1 MDIKNLEI
9 LLVLEDEK
17 HFKRASEK
25 LNISQPALS
34 MKLKSLENE
43 IGVTLVKRGKNFMGL
58 TSEGKVLKNRF
69 SNIVKEYSEIK
80 QLSSELKNSLSGTL
94 RIGVIPTAQLEIA
107 NIINF
112 FVQKH
117 KNVNTKVIS
126 MPSSKIDEQ
135 LHDYKI
141 DIGITYLENEP
152 IKGVTKIPFYDERY
166 FLISSNQKFKTKK
179 TVRWSDCQDLDLCL
193 LSDDNQFRRIINTV
207 FKDEGINPRVLLES
221 NSVTQIFSQINMSN
235 FSTIMPFFFTQAF
248 NYRQSA
254 YFSELVSPTISHK
267 IGLVFIKDNNPA
279 PLKDNFIKFAK
290 SFDK

>member
-9 LLVLEDEK
+9 LLVLDDEK

-267 IGLVFIKDNNPA
+267 IGLVFIKDTNPA

>member
-9 LLVLEDEK
+9 LLVLDDEK

-152 IKGVTKIPFYDERY
+152 IKGVVKIPFYDERY

-267 IGLVFIKDNNPA
+267 IGLVFIKDTNPA

>member
-9 LLVLEDEK
+9 LLVLDDEK

-69 SNIVKEYSEIK
+69 LNIVKEYSEIK

-152 IKGVTKIPFYDERY
+152 IKGVIKIPFYDERY

-207 FKDEGINPRVLLES
+207 FKDEGINPKVLLES

-267 IGLVFIKDNNPA
+267 IGLVFIKDTNPA

>member
-9 LLVLEDEK
+9 LLVLDDEK

-58 TSEGKVLKNRF
+58 TSEGIVLKNRF

-152 IKGVTKIPFYDERY
+152 IKGVIKIPFYDERY

-207 FKDEGINPRVLLES
+207 FKDEGINPKVLLES

>member
-9 LLVLEDEK
+9 LLVLDDEK

-166 FLISSNQKFKTKK
+166 FLISSSQKFKTKK
-179 TVRWSDCQDLDLCL
+179 TVRWSYCQDLDLCL
-193 LSDDNQFRRIINTV
+193 LSDDNQFRRIINSV

>member
-9 LLVLEDEK
+9 LLVLDDEK

-69 SNIVKEYSEIK
+69 LNIVKEYSEIK

-166 FLISSNQKFKTKK
+166 FLISSSQKFKTKK
-179 TVRWSDCQDLDLCL
+179 TVRWSYCQDLDLCL

-207 FKDEGINPRVLLES
+207 FKDEGISPRVLLES
-221 NSVTQIFSQINMSN
+221 NSVTQIFSQVNMSN
-235 FSTIMPFFFTQAF
+235 FSTIMPFFFMQAF

>member
-9 LLVLEDEK
+9 LLVLDDEK

-58 TSEGKVLKNRF
+58 TAEGKVLKSRF
-69 SNIVKEYSEIK
+69 TNIVKEYSEIK

-126 MPSSKIDEQ
+126 MPSNKIDEQ

-152 IKGVTKIPFYDERY
+152 IKGVIKIPFYDERY
-166 FLISSNQKFKTKK
+166 FLISSNQNFKTKK
-179 TVRWSDCQDLDLCL
+179 TIRWSDCQDLDLCL

-207 FKDEGINPRVLLES
+207 FKEKGISPRVLLES

-248 NYRQSA
+248 NYQQSA
-254 YFSELVSPTISHK
+254 YFSEPVSYTHLTLPTA
-267 IGLVFIKDNNPA
+267 D
-279 PLKDNFIKFAK
+279 
-290 SFDK
+290 

>member
-9 LLVLEDEK
+9 LLVLDDEK

-58 TSEGKVLKNRF
+58 TAEGKVLKNRF
-69 SNIVKEYSEIK
+69 TNIVKEYSEIK

-126 MPSSKIDEQ
+126 MPSNKIDEQ

-152 IKGVTKIPFYDERY
+152 IKGVIKIPFYDERY

-179 TVRWSDCQDLDLCL
+179 TVSWLDCQDLDLCL

-207 FKDEGINPRVLLES
+207 FKEEGISPRVLLES

-248 NYRQSA
+248 NYQQSA
-254 YFSELVSPTISHK
+254 YFSELVNPTISHK
-267 IGLVFIKDNNPA
+267 IGLVFIKDTNPA

>member
-9 LLVLEDEK
+9 LLVLDDEK

-58 TSEGKVLKNRF
+58 TSEGKVLKHRF

-267 IGLVFIKDNNPA
+267 IGLVFIKDTNPA

>member
-9 LLVLEDEK
+9 LLVLDDEK

-166 FLISSNQKFKTKK
+166 FLISSNQKFKAKK
-179 TVRWSDCQDLDLCL
+179 TVRWSDCQNLDLCL
-193 LSDDNQFRRIINTV
+193 LSNDNQFRRIINTV
-207 FKDEGINPRVLLES
+207 FKDEGISPRVLLES

-254 YFSELVSPTISHK
+254 YFSELVNPTISHK
-267 IGLVFIKDNNPA
+267 IGLVFIKDTNPA

>member
-9 LLVLEDEK
+9 LLVLDDEK

-166 FLISSNQKFKTKK
+166 FLISSSQKFKTKK
-179 TVRWSDCQDLDLCL
+179 TVRWSYCQDLDLCL
-193 LSDDNQFRRIINTV
+193 LSDDNQFRRIINSV

-254 YFSELVSPTISHK
+254 YFSELISPTISHK

>member
-9 LLVLEDEK
+9 LLVLDDEK

-166 FLISSNQKFKTKK
+166 FLISSSQKFKTKK

-267 IGLVFIKDNNPA
+267 IGLVFIKDNNP
-279 PLKDNFIKFAK
+279 LE
-290 SFDK
+290 SF

>member
-9 LLVLEDEK
+9 LLVLDDEK

-221 NSVTQIFSQINMSN
+221 NSVTQIFSHINMSN

-267 IGLVFIKDNNPA
+267 IGLVFIKDTNPA

>member
-9 LLVLEDEK
+9 LLVLDDEK

-179 TVRWSDCQDLDLCL
+179 TVRWSDCQELDLCL

-254 YFSELVSPTISHK
+254 YFSELISPTISHK
-267 IGLVFIKDNNPA
+267 IGLVFIKDTNPA

>member
-9 LLVLEDEK
+9 LLVLDDEK

-34 MKLKSLENE
+34 MKLKSLESE

-267 IGLVFIKDNNPA
+267 IGLVFIKDTNPA

>member
-9 LLVLEDEK
+9 LLVLDDEK

-152 IKGVTKIPFYDERY
+152 IKGVVKIPFYDERY

-179 TVRWSDCQDLDLCL
+179 TVSWLDCQDLDLCL

-207 FKDEGINPRVLLES
+207 FKEKGISPRVLLES

-248 NYRQSA
+248 NYQQSA
-254 YFSELVSPTISHK
+254 YFSELISPTISHK

>member
-9 LLVLEDEK
+9 LLVLDDEK

-58 TSEGKVLKNRF
+58 TSEGKVLKHRF

-112 FVQKH
+112 FVQNH

-166 FLISSNQKFKTKK
+166 FLISSSQKFKTKK
-179 TVRWSDCQDLDLCL
+179 TVRWSYCQDLDLCL

-254 YFSELVSPTISHK
+254 YFSELISPTISHK
-267 IGLVFIKDNNPA
+267 IGLVFIKDTNPA

>member
-9 LLVLEDEK
+9 LLVLDDEK

-58 TSEGKVLKNRF
+58 TSEGIVLKNRF

-152 IKGVTKIPFYDERY
+152 IKGVIKIPFYDERY

-207 FKDEGINPRVLLES
+207 FKDEGISPRVLLES
-221 NSVTQIFSQINMSN
+221 NSVTQIFSQVNMSN
-235 FSTIMPFFFTQAF
+235 FSTIMPFFFMQAF

>member
-9 LLVLEDEK
+9 LLVLDDEK

-58 TSEGKVLKNRF
+58 TAEGKVLKSRF
-69 SNIVKEYSEIK
+69 TNIVKEYSEIK

-126 MPSSKIDEQ
+126 MPSNKIDEQ

-152 IKGVTKIPFYDERY
+152 IKGVIKIPFYDERY
-166 FLISSNQKFKTKK
+166 FLISSNQNFKTKK
-179 TVRWSDCQDLDLCL
+179 TIRWSDCQDLDLCL

-207 FKDEGINPRVLLES
+207 FKEKGISPRVLLES

-248 NYRQSA
+248 NYQQSA
-254 YFSELVSPTISHK
+254 YFSELISPTISLSLIH
-267 IGLVFIKDNNPA
+267 I
-279 PLKDNFIKFAK
+279 
-290 SFDK
+290 

>member
-9 LLVLEDEK
+9 LLVLDDEK

-207 FKDEGINPRVLLES
+207 FKDEGISPRVLLES

-267 IGLVFIKDNNPA
+267 IGLVFIKDTNPA

>member
-9 LLVLEDEK
+9 LLVLDDEK

-34 MKLKSLENE
+34 MKLKSLESE

-207 FKDEGINPRVLLES
+207 FKDEGISPRVLLES
-221 NSVTQIFSQINMSN
+221 NSVTQIFSQVNMSN
-235 FSTIMPFFFTQAF
+235 FSTIMPFFFMQAF

>member
-9 LLVLEDEK
+9 LLVLDDEK

-58 TSEGKVLKNRF
+58 TAEGKVLKSRF
-69 SNIVKEYSEIK
+69 TNIVKEYSEIK

-126 MPSSKIDEQ
+126 MPSNKIDEQ

-152 IKGVTKIPFYDERY
+152 IKGVIKIPFYDERY
-166 FLISSNQKFKTKK
+166 FLISSNQNFKTKK

-207 FKDEGINPRVLLES
+207 FKEKGISPRVLLES

-248 NYRQSA
+248 NYQQSA
-254 YFSELVSPTISHK
+254 YFSELISPTISHK

>member
-9 LLVLEDEK
+9 LLVLDDEK

-58 TSEGKVLKNRF
+58 TAEGKVLKSRF
-69 SNIVKEYSEIK
+69 TNIVKEYSEIK

-126 MPSSKIDEQ
+126 MPSNKIDEQ

-152 IKGVTKIPFYDERY
+152 IKGVIKIPFYDERY
-166 FLISSNQKFKTKK
+166 FLISSNQNFKTKK
-179 TVRWSDCQDLDLCL
+179 TIRWLDCQDLDLCL

-207 FKDEGINPRVLLES
+207 FKEKGISPRVLLES

-248 NYRQSA
+248 NYQQSA
-254 YFSELVSPTISHK
+254 YFSELISPTISHK

>member
-9 LLVLEDEK
+9 LLVLDDEK

-58 TSEGKVLKNRF
+58 TAEGKVLKSRF
-69 SNIVKEYSEIK
+69 TNIVKEYSEIK

-126 MPSSKIDEQ
+126 MPSNKIDEQ

-152 IKGVTKIPFYDERY
+152 IKGVIKIPFYDERY
-166 FLISSNQKFKTKK
+166 FLISSNQNFKTKK
-179 TVRWSDCQDLDLCL
+179 TIRWSDCQDLDLCL

-207 FKDEGINPRVLLES
+207 FKEEGISPRVLLES

-248 NYRQSA
+248 NYQQSA
-254 YFSELVSPTISHK
+254 YFSELISPTISHK
-267 IGLVFIKDNNPA
+267 IGLVFIKDTNPA

>member
-9 LLVLEDEK
+9 LLVLDDEK

-58 TSEGKVLKNRF
+58 TAEGKVLKNRF
-69 SNIVKEYSEIK
+69 TNIVKEYSEIK

-126 MPSSKIDEQ
+126 MPSNKIDEQ

-166 FLISSNQKFKTKK
+166 FLISSNQNFKTKK
-179 TVRWSDCQDLDLCL
+179 TIRWSDCQDLDLCL

-207 FKDEGINPRVLLES
+207 FKEKGISPRVLLES

-248 NYRQSA
+248 NYQQSA
-254 YFSELVSPTISHK
+254 YFSELISPTISHK

>member
-9 LLVLEDEK
+9 LLVLDDEK

-126 MPSSKIDEQ
+126 MPSSKIDDQ

-267 IGLVFIKDNNPA
+267 IGLVFIKDTNPA

>member
-9 LLVLEDEK
+9 LLVLDDEK

-69 SNIVKEYSEIK
+69 LNIVKEYSEIK

-152 IKGVTKIPFYDERY
+152 IKGVIKIPFYDERY

-267 IGLVFIKDNNPA
+267 IGLVFIKDTNPA

>member
-9 LLVLEDEK
+9 LLVLDDEK

-69 SNIVKEYSEIK
+69 LNIVKEYSEIK

-166 FLISSNQKFKTKK
+166 FLISSSQKFKTKK
-179 TVRWSDCQDLDLCL
+179 TVRWSYCQDLDLCL
-193 LSDDNQFRRIINTV
+193 LSDDNQFRRIINSV

-267 IGLVFIKDNNPA
+267 IGLVFIKDTNPA

>member
-9 LLVLEDEK
+9 LLVLDDEK

-58 TSEGKVLKNRF
+58 TSEGIVLKNRF
-69 SNIVKEYSEIK
+69 INIVKEYSEIK

-107 NIINF
+107 NLINF

-135 LHDYKI
+135 LHDYKL

-152 IKGVTKIPFYDERY
+152 IKGVVKIPFYDERY
-166 FLISSNQKFKTKK
+166 FLISPNQKFKTKK
-179 TVRWSDCQDLDLCL
+179 TAKWSDCQDLDLCL

-207 FKDEGINPRVLLES
+207 FKDEAINPRVLLES

-248 NYRQSA
+248 NYQQYA
-254 YFSELVSPTISHK
+254 YFSELTNPIISHK
-267 IGLVFIKDNNPA
+267 IGLVFIKDTNPA

>member
-9 LLVLEDEK
+9 LLVLDDEK

-207 FKDEGINPRVLLES
+207 FKDEGISPRVLLES
-221 NSVTQIFSQINMSN
+221 NSVTQIFSQVNMSN
-235 FSTIMPFFFTQAF
+235 FSTIMPFFFMQAF

>member
-9 LLVLEDEK
+9 LLVLDDEK

-193 LSDDNQFRRIINTV
+193 LSDDNQFRRIINSV

-267 IGLVFIKDNNPA
+267 IGLVFIKDTNPA

>member
-9 LLVLEDEK
+9 LLVLDDEK

-166 FLISSNQKFKTKK
+166 FLISSNQIFKTKK

-267 IGLVFIKDNNPA
+267 IGLVFIKDTNPA

>member
-9 LLVLEDEK
+9 LLVLDDEK

-179 TVRWSDCQDLDLCL
+179 TVRWSDCQELDLCL

-207 FKDEGINPRVLLES
+207 FKDEGISPRVLLES

-254 YFSELVSPTISHK
+254 YFSELITPTISHK
-267 IGLVFIKDNNPA
+267 IGLVFIKDTNPA

>member
-9 LLVLEDEK
+9 LLVLDDEK

-166 FLISSNQKFKTKK
+166 FLISSSQKFKTKK
-179 TVRWSDCQDLDLCL
+179 TVRWSYCQDLDLCL

-207 FKDEGINPRVLLES
+207 FKDEGISPRVLLES
-221 NSVTQIFSQINMSN
+221 NSVTQIFSQVNMSN
-235 FSTIMPFFFTQAF
+235 FSTIMPFFFMQAF

>member
-9 LLVLEDEK
+9 LLVLDDEK

-69 SNIVKEYSEIK
+69 LNIVKEYSEIK

-152 IKGVTKIPFYDERY
+152 IKGVIKIPFYDERY

-267 IGLVFIKDNNPA
+267 IGLVFIKDTNPA

-290 SFDK
+290 SFYK

>member
-9 LLVLEDEK
+9 LLVLDDEK

-58 TSEGKVLKNRF
+58 TSEGKVLKHRF

-152 IKGVTKIPFYDERY
+152 IKGVIKIPFYDERY

-207 FKDEGINPRVLLES
+207 FKDEGINPKVLLEA